1 MPFDINSLLNT
12 RITETR
18 LEAVRYV
25 MQQRIDVTLL
35 RGHAD
40 LDVFIDQTGRYLALQ
55 LEATFYGSRP
65 DRYEERMDVPADWWS
80 HFKAWAIQRNAW
92 WTRWVRR
99 LAKPRMRTLVFT
111 AEGHLLFPDISF
123 TTRDRHHTIMVA
135 DTHLD
140 WAK

>member
-1 MPFDINSLLNT
+1 MLPNIK
-12 RITETR
+12 IVQTR
-18 LEAVRYV
+18 LDAIRYV
-25 MQQRIDVTLL
+25 ISRHLAEREMFFSGHVDDVSYVDMEA
-35 RGHAD
+35 RHI
-40 LDVFIDQTGRYLALQ
+40 VMQ

-80 HFKAWAIQRNAW
+80 HFKVWALARNAW

-99 LAKPRMRTLVFT
+99 LSKPSMRTLVFS
-111 AEGHLLFPDISF
+111 AEGRLLFPDIPF
-123 TTRDRHHTIMVA
+123 TTRERHHTIVVA